1 MHGSAPA
8 GAAARRIADAIPT
21 QAGAVVMGSAIVS
34 IGLSLDHRETFS
46 RVLLV
51 IDVTAWLALG
61 LLLAGRAAR
70 DRVRRE
76 ARSPA
81 ALTGVAGT
89 AVLGIRLVLL
99 GWGWAGS
106 ALLAVATLLWVAL
119 LAPVLRNWATPTV
132 GVAFVLAVST
142 QSLAVLS
149 AVLAVSEHAPWLLYA
164 ALAPFLLGL
173 GFYAFVLARFDVRQL
188 FVGHGDH
195 WVTGGALAISTLAAA
210 RITLASRSLETLTPL
225 AGVLETLSVV
235 LWALAIAWL
244 PVLVI
249 AEAVRPRPGYDTR
262 RWSTVFPVGMYA
274 VCSFIAGAAA
284 HAPVMADFAR
294 VWVWVAVAVWLVV
307 FVGMLRRGWQLA
319 VLARTPHGI
328 AGAPSRLAAPA
339 RRANTHGMTNVR
351 PGRSRP

>member
-1 MHGSAPA
+1 MHGNAPA
-8 GAAARRIADAIPT
+8 GAAARRITDAIPPT
-21 QAGAVVMGSAIVS
+21 AGAAVMGTAIVS
-34 IGLSLDHRETFS
+34 IGLSLDHRETLS

-51 IDVTAWLALG
+51 IDVTAWLALA
-61 LLLAGRAAR
+61 LLLAWRVAR
-70 DRVRRE
+70 NRERVHRE

-106 ALLAVATLLWVAL
+106 ALLAVATLLWLVL

-142 QSLAVLS
+142 QSLAVLA
-149 AVLAVSEHAPWLLYA
+149 AVLAASEHAPWLLYA

-173 GFYAFVLARFDVRQL
+173 GFYGFVLARFDVRQL
-188 FVGHGDH
+188 LVGHGDH

-210 RITLASRSLETLTPL
+210 RITLAARSLETLTFL
-225 AGVLETLSVV
+225 ARMLEPLSVV

-249 AEAVRPRPGYDTR
+249 AEAVRRRPSYDTR

-284 HAPVMADFAR
+284 HAPAIVEFAR
-294 VWVWVAVAVWLVV
+294 AWVWAGLALWVVV
-307 FVGMLRRGWQLA
+307 FVGVLRRGW
-319 VLARTPHGI
+319 
-328 AGAPSRLAAPA
+328 RLALLRSAVA
-339 RRANTHGMTNVR
+339 ERAGR
-351 PGRSRP
+351 PTLRGTAGFAGREQ